1 MGPRKGKE
9 KKVDKAKVIL
19 CVFSHDH
26 RYLISTLQGCFGI
39 SLTPGNIF
47 YVKELKNVYYLL
59 LCNLLTLTQSGNLGI
74 LKVCLCTSVEI
85 GIFFNPLVT
94 CLWNFISSV
103 NIFGVLVVVVFF
115 FFTSLPLFCPPYV
128 YLSICTVWICSWFRT
143 ETVTYDRER
152 KYCQTSKCAET
163 TVGNASLTRDFFW
176 KLQFNS

>member
-1 MGPRKGKE
+1 MKRNCLLLIQTKKCVVLLMGPRKGKE

-115 FFTSLPLFCPPYV
+115 FYFLAPLLPPICVFIYLHCLDLFM
-128 YLSICTVWICSWFRT
+128 IQNR
-143 ETVTYDRER
+143 
-152 KYCQTSKCAET
+152 
-163 TVGNASLTRDFFW
+163 
-176 KLQFNS
+176 NSDIW